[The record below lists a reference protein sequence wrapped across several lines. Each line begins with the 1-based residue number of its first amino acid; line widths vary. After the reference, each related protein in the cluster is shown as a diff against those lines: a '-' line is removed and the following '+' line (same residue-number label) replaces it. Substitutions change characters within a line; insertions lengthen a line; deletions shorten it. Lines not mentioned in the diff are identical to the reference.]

1 MISQCFLGSLIR
13 NWIKILQF
21 NKPASPLYS
30 SLMKLHKKPQYLC
43 LYCAYVCVIKCVLLF
58 LLWGAM
64 ENGFSGVITAF
75 AESTLFSSARR
86 NLAMMHGKSI
96 AVSKH
101 WIWFSAQHAPKR
113 FNLCLGKHIEIKHA
127 EWICLEPKG
136 VNIGQKKKNKNEQG
150 RHVAF
155 SDRKETKV
163 FLSLP
168 SDCIYIWLKVIS

>member
-13 NWIKILQF
+13 NWIKISQF

-43 LYCAYVCVIKCVLLF
+43 LYCEYVCVIKCVLLF

-64 ENGFSGVITAF
+64 ENGFAGVITAF

-96 AVSKH
+96 AVSKR

-113 FNLCLGKHIEIKHA
+113 FHLCLGKHIEIKHA
-127 EWICLEPKG
+127 EWICLEGSQYWPEKEKQKWTRKTCCVLRPKG
-136 VNIGQKKKNKNEQG
+136 DKSVLVLAIGLYL
-150 RHVAF
+150 H
-155 SDRKETKV
+155 
-163 FLSLP
+163 
-168 SDCIYIWLKVIS
+168 WLKVIS

>member
-1 MISQCFLGSLIR
+1 MTVKINCGCNASPYIYEHKITSMYWFRSVFLAVWYAIELR
-13 NWIKILQF
+13 FQL

-30 SLMKLHKKPQYLC
+30 SLMKLHKKPQYRC
-43 LYCAYVCVIKCVLLF
+43 LYCEYVCVIKCVLLF
-58 LLWGAM
+58 LLWRAM
-64 ENGFSGVITAF
+64 ENGFSGVIAAF

-113 FNLCLGKHIEIKHA
+113 FHLCLGKHIEIKHA

-136 VNIGQKKKNKNEQG
+136 VNIGQKKKNE
-150 RHVAF
+150 
-155 SDRKETKV
+155 
-163 FLSLP
+163 
-168 SDCIYIWLKVIS
+168 